1 MSKYSDILK
10 DYIEKSNLSL
20 SEIEKGL
27 RKKGFN
33 KNKSYLSNLQNG
45 KVEPPSTDVNIAIA
59 EIIGADPLRLILTPL
74 IEHLKQNKES
84 GVTANSFIKEVSN
97 LMFSLISTLVDIY
110 KEEFYEYAITL
121 VDDEGLEEDF
131 KEDFKE
137 TLKVDINYENMRKV
151 YDEIPEEEIIK
162 MFLPLETD
170 KIKIGG
176 ETEELQLEVTSD
188 EEQYLIECLQIYR
201 KLQLKPK
208 NLN

>member
-1 MSKYSDILK
+1 MSKYSEILK
-10 DYIEKSNLSL
+10 EYIEKSNLSL

-74 IEHLKQNKES
+74 IEYLKQNKES
-84 GVTANSFIKEVSN
+84 AVTASSFIKEVSN
-97 LMFSLISTLVDIY
+97 LMFGLISTLVDIY
-110 KEEFYEYAITL
+110 KEEFYEYAIAWI
-121 VDDEGLEEDF
+121 DDEGIEEEF
-131 KEDFKE
+131 KEEFKE

-151 YDEIPEEEIIK
+151 YDEMPEEEIIK

-170 KIKIGG
+170 KIKIGS
-176 ETEELQLEVTSD
+176 ETEELQLAVTSD
-188 EEQYLIECLQIYR
+188 EEQYLIECLRIYR
-201 KLQLKPK
+201 KMQLKPK
-208 NLN
+208 I

>member
-1 MSKYSDILK
+1 MSKYSEILK
-10 DYIEKSNLSL
+10 EYIEKSNLSL

-74 IEHLKQNKES
+74 IEYLKQNKET
-84 GVTANSFIKEVSN
+84 GETASSFIKEVTN
-97 LMFSLISTLVDIY
+97 LMFGLISTLVDIY
-110 KEEFYEYAITL
+110 KEEFYEYAIAFI
-121 VDDEGLEEDF
+121 DDEGIEEDIIENV
-131 KEDFKE
+131 KEA
-137 TLKVDINYENMRKV
+137 LKVDINYENMRKV
-151 YDEIPEEEIIK
+151 YDEIPEEEIIT

-170 KIKIGG
+170 KIKIGS
-176 ETEELQLEVTSD
+176 ETEDLQLEVTSD
-188 EEQYLIECLQIYR
+188 EEQYLIECLRIYR
-201 KLQLKPK
+201 KMQLKPK